1 MTVAPITITVGAPP
15 RGGGT
20 QADRQIQAK
29 SVSGTFSWGSTPGT
43 ASLVYV
49 GTTVPV
55 TVGARMDFTIGAH
68 YFAGVCKSDT
78 LVNSSSG
85 MLRTLEFADLRFFL
99 AWDWVF
105 GVWNM
110 PDVRLV
116 NGVRVKRYWHI
127 YPADWENQKKTYTNS
142 PLWGWQILAQA
153 FEAPTV
159 YTRWE
164 WDLTSNGLFS
174 EGLLNGPIYE
184 IDGNAALRLDALLN
198 LVCEKTGLVFT
209 LDPRPLILDGEDTGD
224 GDCRLVFTRKGYGLD
239 R

>member
-1 MTVAPITITVGAPP
+1 
-15 RGGGT
+15 
-20 QADRQIQAK
+20 
-29 SVSGTFSWGSTPGT
+29 
-43 ASLVYV
+43 LVYV

-78 LVNSSSG
+78 LLNSSSG

-99 AWDWVF
+99 SWDWCF

-142 PLWGWQILAQA
+142 PLWAGKFWRRRSRRRRSIRAGSG
-153 FEAPTV
+153 T
-159 YTRWE
+159 
-164 WDLTSNGLFS
+164 
-174 EGLLNGPIYE
+174 
-184 IDGNAALRLDALLN
+184 
-198 LVCEKTGLVFT
+198 
-209 LDPRPLILDGEDTGD
+209 
-224 GDCRLVFTRKGYGLD
+224 
-239 R
+239 